1 MFEAFPKSKG
11 VYILFTGFLTMI
23 AVQVVV
29 QPVIITFENTLFDFI
44 DLFSPVV
51 EVTRALNDDRVEMD
65 AADWLATLY

>member
-1 MFEAFPKSKG
+1 
-11 VYILFTGFLTMI
+11 MI